1 MGGGILIFIDIF
13 RELKAIIIL
22 LFCVLSPI
30 FVKDYSMTILFVII
44 SIFLI
49 GLSFYIKTNNLII
62 SKNIFYLI
70 IASLNVFT
78 LLFVIQYLIEGD
90 ISSLLLKK
98 VLGVFIDMGNS
109 LFYVGWL
116 LLLTSGLI
124 ILEKLG
130 GGKSGRE
137 KN

>member
-1 MGGGILIFIDIF
+1 MIVIDIF
-13 RELKAIIIL
+13 KELKALIIL
-22 LFCVLSPI
+22 IFCVLSVF
-30 FVKDYSMTILFVII
+30 FVKESYMTILFGVI
-44 SIFLI
+44 SVFLFV
-49 GLSFYIKTNNLII
+49 LSFYIRANDLLI
-62 SKNIFYLI
+62 SRNIFHLI